1 MGSGQRHLRRAS
13 GVLLR
18 RLASG
23 RFAGTTTVM
32 HSAVDAGTPIVLAW
46 APPAAARRLPPI
58 DAAPAILAPAPLFP
72 WTLVSHRRLHTQARS
87 FPAPPQCPT
96 PAVEEK
102 RSRTTS
108 SSESLPVAAAPPRP
122 CRPTV
127 AKGRSRPPLGRAAG
141 VRPAARRATRPNRTV
156 AGGYTR
162 IRAGERNDADG
173 RRPAAP
179 SYSTVTDL
187 ARFLGWSTSQP
198 RRTATSYAKSCSGTA
213 VAIGSSGQGRWGS
226 GTTARASSARRASEA
241 SPNA

>member
-58 DAAPAILAPAPLFP
+58 DAAPPILAPAPLFP

-96 PAVEEK
+96 PAVEET

-127 AKGRSRPPLGRAAG
+127 AKGRSRPP
-141 VRPAARRATRPNRTV
+141 RTV

-162 IRAGERNDADG
+162 IQAGERNNADG

-198 RRTATSYAKSCSGTA
+198 LLTA
-213 VAIGSSGQGRWGS
+213 IL
-226 GTTARASSARRASEA
+226 
-241 SPNA
+241 